1 MSLNFKGLYPHD
13 LMTWLG
19 QGGILVFGFANPFV
33 GCLGLFNLNGLD
45 HYTISAETCQIEL
58 QTPTDFG
65 SRDSEKAAALVAFT
79 VSDPH

>member
-1 MSLNFKGLYPHD
+1 MPESL
-13 LMTWLG
+13 
-19 QGGILVFGFANPFV
+19 Q
-33 GCLGLFNLNGLD
+33 LNGLD
-45 HYTISAETCQIEL
+45 HYTISAGTCQIEL